1 MKYIHDLHGFELKGG
16 KCWNPH
22 RNVKTCLIWH
32 TLIPKGSVSLH
43 KNRFLIK
50 TESHLTSSVFMNVTP
65 LEVDKMYICHLHQ
78 VAIAAFR
85 ETRWHVRSFWHLC
98 INTVRG
104 WQRFNPRSRQ
114 SQMYCSACSQSLKAK
129 AWALN
134 LHTPHSM
141 FWHVVILFWGVGGGR
156 LGTSKNTE
164 WLHTHSLSTF
174 CISDLKSVKKK
185 KKPCWNSSR
194 PGRHDGNP
202 DDPREG

>member
-134 LHTPHSM
+134 LHTPQSM
-141 FWHVVILFWGVGGGR
+141 FWHVVILFWGVGGGTVR
-156 LGTSKNTE
+156 YEQERKVAAYTLAVYLLHFWSKV
-164 WLHTHSLSTF
+164 S
-174 CISDLKSVKKK
+174 KKI
-185 KKPCWNSSR
+185 KPCWNSSR